1 MAGLLRGRGGECTA
15 KVALPLLALLQG
27 LDKASIILNR
37 RPLMRMAIITY
48 MVLVHAAVVLV

>member
-1 MAGLLRGRGGECTA
+1 
-15 KVALPLLALLQG
+15 VALPLLALLQG